1 MNYQKGVKQNINQ
14 KLYTMAKIKV
24 ELEAFHGYGHGWC
37 SYSSNKTM
45 DVEISDKELE
55 SLKKIGKEEIS
66 VDDVVAVIENGDSSL
81 ESLHDKLSE
90 AFYNMVLGYWLFEAY
105 NEFLYESLGDS
116 IEKDIRNGLYTPEV
130 KEVCADKEEY
140 DDDEYDDDDDCDN
153 EGYDLD
159 RYYEWVKEHDYGF
172 IAERVGVNPEV
183 SDYEENYVISL
194 CE

>member
-1 MNYQKGVKQNINQ
+1 MSYQKGVKQNTNQ
-14 KLYTMAKIKV
+14 KFYTMAKIKV

-37 SYSSNKTM
+37 SYDSNKTM
-45 DVEISDKELE
+45 EVEISDKEQE

-116 IEKDIRNGLYTPEV
+116 IEEDIRNGLYTPEV
-130 KEVCADKEEY
+130 KEVCADNEEY

-183 SDYEENYVISL
+183 SDYEVNYVISL

>member
-1 MNYQKGVKQNINQ
+1 MNYQEGVKQNINQ
-14 KLYTMAKIKV
+14 KFYTMAKIKV
-24 ELEAFHGYGHGWC
+24 ELEAFHGYGHC
-37 SYSSNKTM
+37 RCYSSNKTM
-45 DVEISDKELE
+45 EVEISDKELE

-66 VDDVVAVIENGDSSL
+66 VDDVVAVLENGDSSL

-90 AFYNMVLGYWLFEAY
+90 AFYNMTLEYWLFEAH

-116 IEKDIRNGLYTPEV
+116 IEEDIRNGLYTPEV
-130 KEVCADKEEY
+130 KEVCADNEEY

-172 IAERVGVNPEV
+172 IAERVGVNPDV
-183 SDYEENYVISL
+183 SDYEVNYVISL
-194 CE
+194 CK

>member
-1 MNYQKGVKQNINQ
+1 MNYQEGVKQNTNQ
-14 KLYTMAKIKV
+14 KFYTMAKIKV
-24 ELEAFHGYGHGWC
+24 ELEAFHGYEHGWR
-37 SYSSNKTM
+37 SYDSNRTM

-66 VDDVVAVIENGDSSL
+66 ADDVVAVIENGDSSL

-90 AFYNMVLGYWLFEAY
+90 AFYNMVLGYWLFLAY
-105 NEFLYESLGDS
+105 NECLYESLGNS
-116 IEKDIRNGLYTPEV
+116 IEEDIRNGLYTPEV
-130 KEVCADKEEY
+130 KEVCADDEEY
-140 DDDEYDDDDDCDN
+140 DDDDCDN

-172 IAERVGVNPEV
+172 IAERVGVDPDV
-183 SDYEENYVISL
+183 SDYEVNYVISL